1 VRESF
6 PADLRSFGSLLLA
19 RKWIIIAVTVAVLGT
34 AVLLSLLQA
43 PVYKSTASVLVE
55 VPSGQT
61 PSVGPNMATEKRVAT
76 SSAVAKIVLARLH
89 LSDPPDK
96 LLRGLSVEVPV
107 DTEILNVG
115 YAARDPDVAQQRA
128 ETFAQAYLIYREQ
141 KLGDDVLATQK
152 SLQEQITTLNRRL
165 DTLQNRAGAATD
177 ERQRAVLT
185 AQASLLSTQINN
197 LYLQQADLTRTR
209 ESPPGRI
216 LADAEVP
223 DRPSSPNYLVN
234 GSLGLA
240 LGLLLGI
247 GAAIL
252 REATD
257 DRIRGSEELESEV
270 GAAVLGTVPTVP
282 ALRGAGS
289 DELVTI
295 HQPESHAAEAFWQL
309 RANFVVAAQS
319 RGAKSV
325 LVTSP
330 GAGQGKTFTTANLG
344 IVLAKSG
351 SNVILLSG
359 DVRQPRLEQLF
370 GLSDGVGLAR
380 ILEDRAAGRFALKD
394 TGSGIW
400 SVTKNLMVIPVG
412 PSDGI
417 DSTEMLGSS
426 TMAELIQDLR
436 DLADF
441 VLIDAAPLLP
451 VADAAALLPACD
463 AVLLVAD
470 ARSATRADMLETRH
484 HLDRIQANTLGAV
497 LVNARSNG
505 TRFYPHRG

>member
-19 RKWIIIAVTVAVLGT
+19 RKWIIIAVTAAVLGSSL
-34 AVLLSLLQA
+34 LLSSLQA
-43 PVYKSTASVLVE
+43 PVYNSTASVLVE

-61 PSVGPNMATEKRVAT
+61 ASVGPNMATEKRVAS
-76 SSAVAKIVLARLH
+76 SSAVAKIVLAKLH
-89 LSDPPDK
+89 LPDPPDK

-115 YAARDPDVAQQRA
+115 YAAGDPDVAQQRA

-152 SLQEQITTLNRRL
+152 SLQEQITTLSKRL
-165 DTLQNRAGAATD
+165 DTLQKRAGAATD

-185 AQASLLSTQINN
+185 AQASVLSTQINN

-223 DRPSSPNYLVN
+223 GRPSRPNYLVN
-234 GSLGLA
+234 GSLGLT

-270 GAAVLGTVPTVP
+270 GAAVLGTVPTIS
-282 ALRGAGS
+282 LRGAVS
-289 DELVTI
+289 EELVTI
-295 HQPESHAAEAFWQL
+295 HQPESYAAEAFWQL

-319 RGAKSV
+319 RGVKSV

-370 GLSDGVGLAR
+370 GLSDGVGLAH
-380 ILEDRAAGRFALKD
+380 ILEDRAAGRFATTD
-394 TGSGIW
+394 TGIGMW

-412 PSDGI
+412 PSEGV
-417 DSTEMLGSS
+417 DSTELLGSS

-436 DLADF
+436 ELADF
-441 VLIDAAPLLP
+441 VLVDAAPLLP

-470 ARSATRADMLETRH
+470 AGSATRADMLETRH
-484 HLDRIQANTLGAV
+484 HLERIQANTLGAV

-505 TRFYPHRG
+505 ARVYPHRG